1 MDEKKRVRVYEA
13 EVIGLPS
20 LRLVLGDI
28 PSPDPERQHKPYQQ
42 TLNSSRE
49 VKGTVKRIIAHL
61 EEE

>member
-28 PSPDPERQHKPYQQ
+28 PSPDPERQHKPI
-42 TLNSSRE
+42 S
-49 VKGTVKRIIAHL
+49 KR
-61 EEE
+61 